1 MNFPPTSE
9 PSGNMQSASIGEY
22 RLDEKLAQLS
32 VQMDQF
38 EGYSRPHGA
47 RIASIAGAIASHFNL
62 AADDRSFLNQAAY
75 LHDIGELLMGRE
87 YISAFRSLSPD
98 ERLDLHRHPV
108 IGEQEI
114 ARLGLA
120 RGVQLLVRWHHEWWN
135 GSGYPDGLE
144 GEQIPLAARILRAA
158 DSYASLTG
166 SRPFRTAYSVEET
179 RKYFAEWAAI
189 EFDPR
194 IAKVLLDL
202 DLAESIE
209 NFSVSVEQ
217 EN

>member
-1 MNFPPTSE
+1 MEFSPV
-9 PSGNMQSASIGEY
+9 SGSADLMQSAATSES
-22 RLDEKLAQLS
+22 RLDEKLLS
-32 VQMDQF
+32 LSTRMDEF

-47 RIASIAGAIASHFNL
+47 RIASIANAIASHFNL
-62 AADDRSFLNQAAY
+62 ASDDRSFLNQAAY
-75 LHDIGELLMGRE
+75 LHDIGEVVMDRD
-87 YISAFRSLSPD
+87 YISAFRTLSPD

-114 ARLGLA
+114 ARLGLP

-135 GSGYPDGLE
+135 GMGYPDGLE

-158 DSYASLTG
+158 DCYASLTG
-166 SRPFRTAYSVEET
+166 SRPFRTAYSIEEA
-179 RKYFAEWAAI
+179 RKYVSEWAAI

-194 IAKVLLDL
+194 VSKILLEL
-202 DLAESIE
+202 DLADTVEE
-209 NFSVSVEQ
+209 FSVTVEH